1 MAQSAVERT
10 GPTSPARAP
19 SGPLR
24 RARRLLAHGTAETL
38 ALVDRDACRAVTG
51 PSEDRC
57 ASEDAVTKP
66 TTFDAVLFDL
76 DGVLVDTEPWWDE
89 VRVDFAREHDR
100 PWGREDQHAV
110 MGGSFTMGRGHA
122 RAAGSRT
129 SRAGRDP
136 GCDRRR
142 GRREKYRAAAALPL
156 IPGAVETV
164 RRVAATHL
172 VAIASS
178 AHRAVIQAAVD
189 ALGLGAILDEIVSSD
204 DVAAGKP
211 DPAVY
216 LLAAARL
223 GVDPGRCLVVEDSVN
238 GVRPARPPA

>member
-1 MAQSAVERT
+1 M
-10 GPTSPARAP
+10 
-19 SGPLR
+19 
-24 RARRLLAHGTAETL
+24 RLG
-38 ALVDRDACRAVTG
+38 RAVTA
-51 PSEDRC
+51 P
-57 ASEDAVTKP
+57 P
-66 TTFDAVLFDL
+66 TFDAVLFDL

-89 VRVDFAREHDR
+89 VRIEFAREHDR
-100 PWGREDQHAV
+100 PWGPDDQHAV
-110 MGGSFTMGRGHA
+110 MGGNSREWAAVMRERLDLGHLEQDA
-122 RAAGSRT
+122 IQDAIVAGVV
-129 SRAGRDP
+129 A
-136 GCDRRR
+136 
-142 GRREKYRAAAALPL
+142 KYRAAAVLPL

-178 AHRAVIQAAVD
+178 AHRAVIGAAVD
-189 ALGLGAILDEIVSSD
+189 VLGLRAILDEIVSSD

-238 GVRPARPPA
+238 GVRAGKAAGMTVALVPNASVPPARGAVELADLVLAGITDLDPGPPARTGRT

>member
-1 MAQSAVERT
+1 M
-10 GPTSPARAP
+10 
-19 SGPLR
+19 
-24 RARRLLAHGTAETL
+24 RLG
-38 ALVDRDACRAVTG
+38 D
-51 PSEDRC
+51 P
-57 ASEDAVTKP
+57 VTKP
-66 TTFDAVLFDL
+66 PTFDAVLFDL

-100 PWGREDQHAV
+100 PWGPEDQHAV
-110 MGGSFTMGRGHA
+110 MGGNSREWAAVMRERLDLGHLEQDA
-122 RAAGSRT
+122 IQDAIVAGVV
-129 SRAGRDP
+129 A
-136 GCDRRR
+136 
-142 GRREKYRAAAALPL
+142 KYRAAAALPL

-238 GVRPARPPA
+238 GVRAGKAAGMTVALVPNASVPPARGAMELADLVLAGITDLDPGPPARTGPP